1 MATAE
6 RDYYELLGV
15 PRDADEAAIKR
26 AFRARA
32 RELHPDV
39 SDDPDAEAR
48 FKEVVE
54 AYEVLSDPERRST
67 YDRYGHAGLR
77 RGGFQPTYGDFG
89 TLADLF
95 AAFLGDDLF
104 AGVTP
109 RRRRST
115 RGGDVQAVVE
125 ISLED
130 AYAGTTVAVPVE
142 VAAPCE
148 RCGATGAEPG
158 TGMRTCATCG
168 GVGAVR
174 RVSRNVFG
182 SFVHERTCTDCGGA
196 GRVLESP
203 CTACR
208 GEGRVV
214 VQRTLEVDVPPG
226 IHDGQ
231 RIRIRGEGHSGRR
244 GGDSGHAFVLVR
256 VRPDP
261 RFVRDGDDLHT
272 ALQLSMTDA
281 ALGAKVPVP
290 SPAGELEVE
299 VPPGTQPGEV
309 LVLEGHGMPSL
320 NGSRRGDLYVRL
332 DVAIPTGLDEEQR
345 RLLQAFAQTVEP
357 QQYRRSGDG
366 QPEDGFFRRLRSAL
380 R

>member
-15 PRDADEAAIKR
+15 ARDADEAAIKR

-77 RGGFQPTYGDFG
+77 RGGFQPAYGDFG

-130 AYAGTTVAVPVE
+130 AYAGTTVAVPME
-142 VAAPCE
+142 VAVPCE

-174 RVSRNVFG
+174 RVARNVFG

-203 CTACR
+203 CHACR

-214 VQRTLEVDVPPG
+214 VQRTLEVEVPPG

-231 RIRIRGEGHSGRR
+231 RIRIRGEGHSGRQ
-244 GGDSGHAFVLVR
+244 GGDAGHAFVLVR
-256 VRPDP
+256 VCPDP

-272 ALQLSMTDA
+272 ALRLSMTEA
-281 ALGAKVPVP
+281 ALGARVRVP

-309 LVLEGHGMPSL
+309 LVLEGRGLPSL

-332 DVAIPTGLDEEQR
+332 DVVVPTGLDEEQR
-345 RLLQAFAQTVEP
+345 RLLEAFARTVGP
-357 QQYRRSGDG
+357 QQYRPADG
-366 QPEDGFFRRLRSAL
+366 AQSEDGFFRRLRSAL